1 MTGSYL
7 PAILVPIV
15 GIIFPAFGMALL
27 FIYVE
32 KNEIAQHMSNFWENI
47 ARYPKFFISS
57 VIGLIVIITSPLR
70 KLNKNVNG
78 RFIFI
83 ALTIT
88 ITGLTLQIFRL
99 MLEIEL

>member
-57 VIGLIVIITSPLR
+57 VVGLIVIITSPLR

-78 RFIFI
+78 RFIFV
-83 ALTIT
+83 ALIIT
-88 ITGLTLQIFRL
+88 ITCLTLQIFRL

>member
-32 KNEIAQHMSNFWENI
+32 KNEIAQFMSNFWENI

-88 ITGLTLQIFRL
+88 ITGLTLQVFRL

>member
-1 MTGSYL
+1 
-7 PAILVPIV
+7 
-15 GIIFPAFGMALL
+15 MA
-27 FIYVE
+27 
-32 KNEIAQHMSNFWENI
+32 NFWENI

-88 ITGLTLQIFRL
+88 ITV
-99 MLEIEL
+99 

>member
-57 VIGLIVIITSPLR
+57 VVGLIVIITSPLR

-83 ALTIT
+83 ALIIT
-88 ITGLTLQIFRL
+88 ITCLTLQIFRL